1 MHRARHL
8 LTTGLALAFALAVS
22 GACDTRIPP
31 VPQLEPQVVNL
42 RNSFAF
48 QATNLLGVNEDV
60 TYSWQIDGTTATVA
74 QTPTALLGNATVFVT
89 DSPSAVI
96 AHMTVSGGSSQ
107 GDGGNV
113 YNTGN
118 LLLDHVRV
126 TGGSARFRGCVAGR
140 PARLSRRMPG
150 RPARFGGTMPDGAAG
165 FGDRMAGLGGGV
177 GRRLADRLGGRGLHQ
192 AG

>member
-1 MHRARHL
+1 VYRARHL

-48 QATNLLGVNEDV
+48 QAVNLLGVNEDV

-89 DSPSAVI
+89 DSRGVQVYQRSLAENGSFVTTAGVPGTWTIRLHFSDASGDVAVQLNKQG
-96 AHMTVSGGSSQ
+96 APGS
-107 GDGGNV
+107 
-113 YNTGN
+113 
-118 LLLDHVRV
+118 
-126 TGGSARFRGCVAGR
+126 
-140 PARLSRRMPG
+140 
-150 RPARFGGTMPDGAAG
+150 
-165 FGDRMAGLGGGV
+165 
-177 GRRLADRLGGRGLHQ
+177 
-192 AG
+192 